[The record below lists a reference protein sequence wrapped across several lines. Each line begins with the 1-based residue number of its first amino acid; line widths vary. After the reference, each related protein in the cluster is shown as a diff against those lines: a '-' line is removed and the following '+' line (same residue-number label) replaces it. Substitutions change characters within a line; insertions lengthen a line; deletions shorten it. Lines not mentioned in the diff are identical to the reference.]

1 MATASPPSPAPAVS
15 RDTPGARLRR
25 VLPPLAVILGV
36 PALVALTYGWTYL
49 NFDARY
55 ALLWARD
62 IVHGHTPDYTGAFA
76 PTPHP
81 LQTFVAG
88 LTLPFGD
95 VAAGKLMA
103 LIVLLSFGVLV
114 WLVYR
119 LGSEL
124 HSPAVGV
131 LAAVVVATRPNLGR
145 FALVGYQDIP
155 FAMLIVLA
163 LVLEVRRP
171 KRGPLVLGVLALAGL
186 MRPDAWVLSF
196 AYVAYVWSGS
206 SPRRRVEL
214 LALAALAPV
223 LWMVQDAIVTGQPL
237 HSLKG
242 TKELAGEVN
251 RRRPPEQVPS
261 RTLWYLKLLLLWPLA
276 FGVPLGLVYWWRR
289 ERRRWAPVVATAAI
303 LVGFILFAA
312 LVGLS
317 LIQRYMITPAVLL
330 TLVYGLGVFGW
341 LKLPSGEARD
351 RWRALGVAAL
361 ALSVIWIPWHV
372 SNISH
377 LATRLDHEHTNY
389 TDLRLALRQPVVRDR
404 FAQCGGTISVLGHK
418 PVPDVRWWLEGRPGS
433 VKIVEGR
440 VRRVGPLLLAPRPT
454 KQMWTLYRKV
464 FARVAPP
471 AGYRPLFRN
480 HSWIVYSTAGCG
492 SGRLSAPP
500 GGDSPDL

>member
-1 MATASPPSPAPAVS
+1 MATASPPSPAPAVL
-15 RDTPGARLRR
+15 RDRPRARALR

-36 PALVALTYGWTYL
+36 PGLIALTYGWSYL

-62 IVHGHTPDYTGAFA
+62 IVHGYTPDYTGAFA

-88 LTLPFGD
+88 LTLPFGH

-103 LIVLLSFGVLV
+103 LIALLSFGVLV

-119 LGSEL
+119 VGSEL

-131 LAAVVVATRPNLGR
+131 VAAVVVATRPNLGR

-163 LVLEVRRP
+163 LLLEVKRP
-171 KRGPLVLGVLALAGL
+171 KRGPAVLAVLGLAGL
-186 MRPDAWVLSF
+186 MRPDAWVLSA
-196 AYVAYVWSGS
+196 AYVIYLWRDS

-214 LALAALAPV
+214 VALALAAPV

-251 RRRPPEQVPS
+251 RRRPAQDVPS

-276 FGVPLGLVYWWRR
+276 LGVPVGLVYWWRR
-289 ERRRWAPVVATAAI
+289 ERRRWTVVVATAVI

-330 TLVYGLGVFGW
+330 TLVYGLAVFGW
-341 LKLPSGEARD
+341 RQLPAGEARN
-351 RWRALGVAAL
+351 RWRALGVASL
-361 ALSVIWIPWHV
+361 ALSVLWIPWHA

-389 TDLRLALRQPVVRDR
+389 TDLRHALEAPAVRARFDR
-404 FAQCGGTISVLGHK
+404 CGTISVLGHK
-418 PVPDVRWWLEGRPGS
+418 PVPDVRWWLDGDPGS
-433 VKIVEGR
+433 VRIVEGH
-440 VRRVGPLLLAPRPT
+440 VRRVGPLLLRPRPT
-454 KQMWTLYRKV
+454 KEMWTLYRKV

-471 AGYRPLFRN
+471 AGYRRLFFN
-480 HSWIVYSTAGCG
+480 HSWVVYATAGCG
-492 SGRLSAPP
+492 AGRLPVAP
-500 GGDSPDL
+500 GGDSLDL